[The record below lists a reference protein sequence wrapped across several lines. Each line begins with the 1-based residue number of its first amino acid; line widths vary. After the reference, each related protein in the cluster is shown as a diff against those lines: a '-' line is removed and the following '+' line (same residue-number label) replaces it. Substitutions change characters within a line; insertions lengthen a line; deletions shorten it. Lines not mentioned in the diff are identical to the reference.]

1 MCYYSLAGRPRTRTG
16 SARRSRMDLAELQ
29 AFVTVA
35 TERSF
40 SRAAAR
46 LHRTQ
51 PAVSQAIRRLED
63 ELNER
68 LFDRS
73 SKGGTLTEAGRL
85 LFDYAQRILRLEQD
99 AVTALRELQD
109 LRRGRVVI
117 GANEA
122 AVHALL
128 PIAARFREAHSASE
142 IEVRRVHA
150 RQIPSEVL
158 DRSLDFGV
166 LTFRPG
172 DRGLQSIIIAQD
184 ELVLLTPPDH
194 PLAARRQVSMQ
205 ELGQLPIVAHNDPS
219 PARERVLRLFEV
231 RHAPLNIQLSL
242 PSLDGIKRAVEMGL
256 GVALLPRRCAL
267 AEISRG
273 QLVAIR
279 VPELRLPRQVRLVYR
294 RAGEMSHAASAF
306 LAVARQF
313 QLRERDED
321 RRRAAA
327 G

>member
-1 MCYYSLAGRPRTRTG
+1 
-16 SARRSRMDLAELQ
+16 MDLPELQ

-51 PAVSQAIRRLED
+51 PAVSQAIRRLEE

-73 SKGGTLTEAGRL
+73 SKGGRLTEAGRL

-99 AVTALRELQD
+99 ALTALRELQD
-109 LRRGRVVI
+109 LRRGTVVI

-122 AVHALL
+122 AVHVLL
-128 PIAARFREAHSASE
+128 PIVARFRDAHPATQ

-150 RQIPSEVL
+150 RQIPGEVL
-158 DRSLDFGV
+158 ERSLDFGV
-166 LTFRPG
+166 VTFPPG
-172 DRGLQSIIIAQD
+172 ERGLHSLVLGAD
-184 ELVLLTPPDH
+184 ELVLLVPPAH
-194 PLAARRQVSMQ
+194 PLATRREVSMR
-205 ELGQLPIVAHNDPS
+205 ELGELPIVAHNDPS
-219 PARERVLRLFEV
+219 PARERVLRFFEV
-231 RHAPLNIQLSL
+231 RHAPLRIQLSL
-242 PSLDGIKRAVEMGL
+242 PSLDGIKRAVETGL

-267 AEISRG
+267 AEIARG
-273 QLVAIR
+273 QLVALR
-279 VPELRLPRQVRLVYR
+279 VSELRLPRQVRLVYR

-313 QLRERDED
+313 QVKDKDREETAKSR
-321 RRRAAA
+321 
-327 G
+327 